1 MESWVR
7 VLISSDAHRHLSS
20 DHRDTVLE
28 LKPRKSLQTL
38 SAAQPARGLRGGDL
52 DWAVHIR
59 GPVQRAVFPLL
70 SANSRLVSIHTNMQT
85 ATDAGGWN
93 GVRARRNVGTIQ
105 T

>member
-38 SAAQPARGLRGGDL
+38 SAVQPARGLRGGDL
-52 DWAVHIR
+52 DWAVFADRCSGLFSLAIT
-59 GPVQRAVFPLL
+59 
-70 SANSRLVSIHTNMQT
+70 RLVSIHTNMQT
-85 ATDAGGWN
+85 ATDAGGWS